1 MFSSVVNITSRYQS
15 ACKKYLSNVSIVAD
29 QHSKGVVIKPNTQ
42 GYNVLFL
49 DYLTFAIETEIDND
63 FVEPILDYTLVN

>member
-1 MFSSVVNITSRYQS
+1 MYSEFIDISGRFEH
-15 ACKKYLSNVSIVAD
+15 ACKKYLSNISIVSG

-49 DYLTFAIETEIDND
+49 DYLKFAVDTDIENNETYI
-63 FVEPILDYTLVN
+63 ILDYTLVN